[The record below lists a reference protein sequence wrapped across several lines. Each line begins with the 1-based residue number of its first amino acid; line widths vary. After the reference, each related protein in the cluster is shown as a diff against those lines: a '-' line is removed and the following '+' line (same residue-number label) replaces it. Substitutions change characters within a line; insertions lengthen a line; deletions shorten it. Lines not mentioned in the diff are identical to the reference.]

1 VGGGGGWRAHPVPV
15 AGVALTHGVSSPL
28 PHPPARACDRDLK
41 PENILCS
48 GTQQTADP
56 SRHSSG
62 PFGDVKIADFG
73 LSKLVH
79 PGELMTMA
87 CGTLQYCAPEVLGRH
102 GYGREADLWS
112 LGVILHLVVRGR
124 LPFDDPDKEVVIA
137 RTLQAALDFSHPV
150 WASWSR
156 EGLDFVTGLL
166 AKDPAKRL
174 TARRAL
180 QHPWL
185 TASGGPPSG
194 PPSGDAAR
202 ALPHALAAGAGGA
215 LAATFDAA
223 MAPMRPLSDGGAG
236 GHGGGGG
243 VDGEAA
249 GGGGGEGAAA
259 AAT

>member
-1 VGGGGGWRAHPVPV
+1 
-15 AGVALTHGVSSPL
+15 
-28 PHPPARACDRDLK
+28 
-41 PENILCS
+41 
-48 GTQQTADP
+48 
-56 SRHSSG
+56 
-62 PFGDVKIADFG
+62 VKIADFG

-124 LPFDDPDKEVVIA
+124 LPFDDPDKDVVIA

-150 WASWSR
+150 WASWSP

-185 TASGGPPSG
+185 TASGAPASDAVAVAAVGASG
-194 PPSGDAAR
+194 PPS
-202 ALPHALAAGAGGA
+202 LPLADGEVGASGAEAVPAAG
-215 LAATFDAA
+215 
-223 MAPMRPLSDGGAG
+223 S
-236 GHGGGGG
+236 G
-243 VDGEAA
+243 VA
-249 GGGGGEGAAA
+249 
-259 AAT
+259 